1 MLTDF
6 INWLTMPGKWNDA
19 AFILSLFTVI
29 GTIVWLKMQK
39 INFWRK

>member
-29 GTIVWLKMQK
+29 GTIVWVKK
-39 INFWRK
+39 CKK